1 MIGHFI
7 HGHGPER
14 ALVLHGWFGDW
25 RVFEPMLTALDESR
39 FSFAFM
45 DYRGYGMSKTLGGG
59 LPLAATVTSAAI
71 EADCRAKVKAEF
83 VRGGIPRRDKGAAH
97 PDC

>member
-14 ALVLHGWFGDW
+14 GLVLHGWFGDW
-25 RVFEPMLTALDESR
+25 RVFEPLLPALDESR

-45 DYRGYGMSKTLGGG
+45 DYHL
-59 LPLAATVTSAAI
+59 SANVP
-71 EADCRAKVKAEF
+71 ELR
-83 VRGGIPRRDKGAAH
+83 VRRT
-97 PDC
+97 